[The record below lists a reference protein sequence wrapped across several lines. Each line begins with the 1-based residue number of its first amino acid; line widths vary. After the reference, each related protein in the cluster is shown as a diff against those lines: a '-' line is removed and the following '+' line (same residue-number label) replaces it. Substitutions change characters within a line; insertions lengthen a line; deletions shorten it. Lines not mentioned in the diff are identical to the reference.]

1 MIINIMIEMIGE
13 IKEII
18 MIKNKS
24 KEDNQQKD
32 KEEK

>member
-1 MIINIMIEMIGE
+1 MIINIMIEMIEMIG
-13 IKEII
+13 EII